1 MEENYE
7 LNSYI
12 KYEVIHFY
20 KINKFFLI
28 LLLFLTACSSVPKYP
43 QNACKI
49 FSEKYFYLKY
59 TRAASKKWGV
69 PISSILAVINKESA
83 FKRFA
88 KPKRTKLFKIIPY
101 RRPSSSLGF
110 SQAVNKTWELYKKEN
125 NKPRALRISFKNS
138 SDFIGWYFLKTN
150 KINKVS
156 IKDTRNM
163 YLNYYLG
170 WSAYKNKAYEKDRK
184 AIILAKN
191 VEKQAKIYKNQLREC
206 KSILN
211 KNYIIF

>member
-1 MEENYE
+1 MLKKI
-7 LNSYI
+7 LNRNFIYFI
-12 KYEVIHFY
+12 VF
-20 KINKFFLI
+20 
-28 LLLFLTACSSVPKYP
+28 LFLVSCSSVPKYP

-49 FSEKYFYLKY
+49 FGEKYSYLKY
-59 TRAASKKWGV
+59 SRAASKKWNV
-69 PISSILAVINKESA
+69 PISSILAVINKESG
-83 FKRFA
+83 FRRFA

-110 SQAVNKTWELYKKEN
+110 SQAVNKTWDLYKKEN
-125 NKPRALRISFKNS
+125 NKPIALRISLKSS
-138 SDFIGWYFLKTN
+138 SDFIGWYFWKTN

-156 IKDTRNM
+156 LKDTRNM

-184 AIILAKN
+184 AIIFAKS
-191 VEKQAKIYKNQLREC
+191 VEKQAKIYKSQLRGC

>member
-1 MEENYE
+1 MLKKI
-7 LNSYI
+7 LNKNFIYFI
-12 KYEVIHFY
+12 VFI
-20 KINKFFLI
+20 FLVS
-28 LLLFLTACSSVPKYP
+28 CSSVPKYP

-49 FSEKYFYLKY
+49 FGEKYFYLKY
-59 TRAASKKWGV
+59 TRAASKKWNV
-69 PISSILAVINKESA
+69 PISSILAVINKESG

-88 KPKRTKLFKIIPY
+88 KPKRTKIFKIIPY

-125 NKPRALRISFKNS
+125 NKPIALRISFKNS
-138 SDFIGWYFLKTN
+138 SDFIGWYFWKTN

-156 IKDTRNM
+156 LKDTRNM

-170 WSAYKNKAYEKDRK
+170 WGAYKNKAYEKDRK
-184 AIILAKN
+184 AIIFAKS
-191 VEKQAKIYKNQLREC
+191 VEKQAKIYKIQLQEC

>member
-1 MEENYE
+1 M
-7 LNSYI
+7 L
-12 KYEVIHFY
+12 K
-20 KINKFFLI
+20 KILSRNFIYFIVFIFLVS
-28 LLLFLTACSSVPKYP
+28 CSSVPKYP

-49 FSEKYFYLKY
+49 FGEKYFYLKY
-59 TRAASKKWGV
+59 TRAASKKWNV
-69 PISSILAVINKESA
+69 PISSILAVINKESG

-88 KPKRTKLFKIIPY
+88 KPKRTKIFKIIPY

-125 NKPRALRISFKNS
+125 NKPIALRISFKNS
-138 SDFIGWYFLKTN
+138 SDFIGWYFWKTN

-156 IKDTRNM
+156 LKDTRNM

-170 WSAYKNKAYEKDRK
+170 WGAYKNKAYEKDRK
-184 AIILAKN
+184 AIIFAKS
-191 VEKQAKIYKNQLREC
+191 VEKQAKIYKIQLQEC

>member
-1 MEENYE
+1 MRKKI
-7 LNSYI
+7 LNRNFIYLI
-12 KYEVIHFY
+12 VF
-20 KINKFFLI
+20 FFLVS
-28 LLLFLTACSSVPKYP
+28 CSSVPKYP
-43 QNACKI
+43 ENACKI
-49 FSEKYFYLKY
+49 FGEKYTYLKY
-59 TRAASKKWGV
+59 SRAASKKWGA
-69 PISSILAVINKESA
+69 PISSILAVINKESG
-83 FKRFA
+83 FRRFA
-88 KPKRTKLFKIIPY
+88 KPRRTKLFKVIPY

-110 SQAVNKTWELYKKEN
+110 SQAVNKTWDLYKKEN
-125 NKPRALRISFKNS
+125 DKPVALRISYKHS
-138 SDFIGWYFLKTN
+138 SDFVGWYFWKTN

-156 IKDTRNM
+156 LKDTRNM

-170 WSAYKNKAYEKDRK
+170 WTAYKNKAYEKDRK

>member
-1 MEENYE
+1 MLKKI
-7 LNSYI
+7 LNRNFIYFI
-12 KYEVIHFY
+12 VF
-20 KINKFFLI
+20 
-28 LLLFLTACSSVPKYP
+28 LFLASCSSVPKYP

-59 TRAASKKWGV
+59 TREASKKWGV
-69 PISSILAVINKESA
+69 PISSILAVINKESS

-88 KPKRTKLFKIIPY
+88 KPKRKKLFKIIPY

-110 SQAVNKTWELYKKEN
+110 SQAVNKTWDLYKKEN
-125 NKPRALRISFKNS
+125 NKPVALRISFKNS
-138 SDFIGWYFLKTN
+138 SDFVAWYFWKTN

-170 WSAYKNKAYEKDRK
+170 WAAYKNKAYEKDRK
-184 AIILAKN
+184 AILFAKN

>member
-1 MEENYE
+1 MLKKN
-7 LNSYI
+7 LNRNFIYFI
-12 KYEVIHFY
+12 VF
-20 KINKFFLI
+20 FFLASC
-28 LLLFLTACSSVPKYP
+28 TSVPKYP

-49 FSEKYFYLKY
+49 FGEKYSYLKY
-59 TRAASKKWGV
+59 SRAASKKWNV
-69 PISSILAVINKESA
+69 PISSILAVINKESG
-83 FKRFA
+83 FRRFA

-110 SQAVNKTWELYKKEN
+110 SQAVNKTWDLYKKEN
-125 NKPRALRISFKNS
+125 NKPIALRISFKNS
-138 SDFIGWYFLKTN
+138 SDFIGWYFWKTN

-156 IKDTRNM
+156 LKDTRNM

-170 WSAYKNKAYEKDRK
+170 WGGYKNKAYQKDKK
-184 AIILAKN
+184 AIIFAKN
-191 VEKQAKIYKNQLREC
+191 VEKQAKIYKIQLQEC

>member
-1 MEENYE
+1 MIRKTN
-7 LNSYI
+7 LYI
-12 KYEVIHFY
+12 
-20 KINKFFLI
+20 LT
-28 LLLFLTACSSVPKYP
+28 LLFFVTACSSVPKYP

-69 PISSILAVINKESA
+69 PISSILAVINKESS

-110 SQAVNKTWELYKKEN
+110 SQAVNKTWDLYKNEN
-125 NKPRALRISFKNS
+125 NKPVALRISFKNS
-138 SDFIGWYFLKTN
+138 SDFIGWYFWKTN

-170 WSAYKNKAYEKDRK
+170 WSAYKNKAYQKDRK
-184 AIILAKN
+184 AIIFAKS
-191 VEKQAKIYKNQLREC
+191 VEKQAKIYKNQLQEC
-206 KSILN
+206 KSILK